1 MEEHAFEDFAVSL
14 QEVRLYGKG
23 GGPDM
28 VGKPAVELPSVF
40 PRCDGQVPLGVA
52 YLRWV
57 LTRRL

>member
-40 PRCDGQVPLGVA
+40 PRCDGMFLWLLHTCGGF
-52 YLRWV
+52 
-57 LTRRL
+57 